1 MQTNDTDRTIRQIFG
16 NSDDENDLDLDYGEE
31 DLEDNLPLAVLR
43 PRSEDSEDEME
54 FELSSDEEDKE
65 VEETEEW
72 SSNIL
77 THEDFNLTVN
87 LLGLR

>member
-43 PRSEDSEDEME
+43 PRSEDSEDEM
-54 FELSSDEEDKE
+54 
-65 VEETEEW
+65 V
-72 SSNIL
+72 
-77 THEDFNLTVN
+77 
-87 LLGLR
+87 

>member
-1 MQTNDTDRTIRQIFG
+1 MKWF
-16 NSDDENDLDLDYGEE
+16 
-31 DLEDNLPLAVLR
+31 
-43 PRSEDSEDEME
+43 E